1 MAAFVLGLVWLNYTP
16 RKSYSPLCFITK
28 ALISGVA
35 PDPLEGPPVLVA
47 TKALV
52 LKADVDVFM
61 GAHEGD
67 PGWGMLS

>member
-1 MAAFVLGLVWLNYTP
+1 MAAFVLGLVGLNYTP
-16 RKSYSPLCFITK
+16 RKSYSSLCLITK
-28 ALISGVA
+28 RLVTGIA
-35 PDPLEGPPVLVA
+35 PDPLEGPAVLVA

-52 LKADVDVFM
+52 LKADIDVFM